1 MPQTPPPVVSQVIVG
16 AAKEGPSVAGFHK
29 IIDFMR
35 CPQEHK
41 FKHVMGLK
49 KRDSEPSSALLIGVL
64 CHVGRAWWFASQFKA
79 SIEACQQAITDHV
92 ATYGIANAN
101 DAEREAKRLVA
112 AYIEH
117 WRSKPLPLC
126 RAVEYE
132 VGPCPMKPGDPLE
145 LFRTAR
151 YDDISIYPDALNK
164 LCIGDLKTTSDSIS
178 GCVNEYRQN
187 GQFILY
193 QILYKMAKEGQAVFG
208 PSSGMMIDVM
218 TKDAIPKFHRELIV
232 ITPFQEHWFIR
243 SMQGWLK
250 AAQQVT
256 QYTEVPRNVSQCCR
270 SVSRKGSFLCDYHQ
284 LCHFGSS
291 AVGQYVDKEGN
302 VPNKELVEL

>member
-1 MPQTPPPVVSQVIVG
+1 MPTSDPPVVSQVIVG
-16 AAKEGPSVAGFHK
+16 APTSGPSSAGFHK

-64 CHVGRAWWFASQFKA
+64 AHVGRAYWFASQFKA
-79 SIEACQQAITDHV
+79 PIEQCQGAISQHV
-92 ATYGIANAN
+92 QQYGLYNAT
-101 DAEREAKRLVA
+101 DAEREAQRLIA

-126 RAVEYE
+126 RAVEYDIA
-132 VGPCPMKPGDPLE
+132 PTNMKPGDPLE
-145 LFRTAR
+145 LYRTAR
-151 YDDISIYPDALNK
+151 FDDLSIYPDALNK

-193 QILYKMAKEGQAVFG
+193 NILYKMAKEGQALFG
-208 PSSGMMIDVM
+208 PSAGMMIDVL
-218 TKDAIPKFHRELIV
+218 TKDKVPKFHRELIIV
-232 ITPFQEHWFIR
+232 TSFQEHWFIR

-256 QYTEVPRNVSQCCR
+256 PYTEVPRNVSQCCR
-270 SVSRKGSFLCDYHQ
+270 SVSRKGTYMCDYHQ
-284 LCHFGSS
+284 LCHFGAS
-291 AVGQYVDKEGN
+291 AVGQYVDKDGK
-302 VPNKELVEL
+302 VPDKELVEL